1 MAVVHDTGM
10 FGLQLRRALRGE
22 RRAGSRAARLCA
34 GVLVGVAGLTAGC
47 DTGRQR
53 PQSPND
59 VICLREPQTGSHIVE
74 QRCYTR
80 AEIDERRK
88 ADQDMLEKA
97 QMRSNR
103 PSRLKDQ

>member
-1 MAVVHDTGM
+1 MAVVHDTGT
-10 FGLQLRRALRGE
+10 FGLPLRFTTAL
-22 RRAGSRAARLCA
+22 LCA
-34 GVLVGVAGLTAGC
+34 GVLAGAAGVTGC

-74 QRCYTR
+74 QRCFTR
-80 AEIDERRK
+80 AELDERRK
-88 ADQDMLEKA
+88 ADQEMLEKA

>member
-10 FGLQLRRALRGE
+10 FVLQVHRE
-22 RRAGSRAARLCA
+22 RRARSRAALLCA
-34 GVLVGVAGLTAGC
+34 GALAGVAVTAGC

-59 VICLREPQTGSHIVE
+59 VICLREPQTGSHIVD

-80 AEIDERRK
+80 AELDERRK
-88 ADQDMLEKA
+88 ADQQMLENA
-97 QMRSNR
+97 QMRANR
-103 PSRLKDQ
+103 PSRRKDQ

>member
-1 MAVVHDTGM
+1 MAVVHETGT
-10 FGLQLRRALRGE
+10 FGVQLRRG
-22 RRAGSRAARLCA
+22 RRAGSWIALLCA
-34 GVLVGVAGLTAGC
+34 VALGGLTAGC
-47 DTGRQR
+47 EIGRQR

-74 QRCYTR
+74 TRCFTR

-88 ADQDMLEKA
+88 ADQEMLEKA